1 MDRQTEETLR
11 QLAERLRPADFDE
24 TLTTITTAAVELL
37 PHVDYA
43 SLTVRHR
50 DGTVQSYATTDEILV
65 DLDRIQDELQEGP
78 CYYAIT
84 ESPHVISRDLRV
96 DPRFPRFGQAAA
108 EVGILSQAGLRL
120 FRHSEAVAALDL
132 YSRRT
137 DAFEDLTTLDR
148 LFAHQAA
155 TALDYARELD
165 NLHEALKTRTLIGQA
180 VGILMERYDIE
191 DQQAFAF
198 LTRLSSTQHVKLR
211 QLAEEIVTDR
221 SAEAP
226 GR

>member
-1 MDRQTEETLR
+1 MDRQIEDTL
-11 QLAERLRPADFDE
+11 QDLAERLTPADLDA
-24 TLTTITTAAVELL
+24 TLTTVTTAAVELL

-43 SLTVRHR
+43 SLTVRHL
-50 DGTVQSYATTDEILV
+50 DGTVQSYATTDDVLV
-65 DLDRIQDELQEGP
+65 GLDRTQDELQEGP

-84 ESPHVISRDLRV
+84 DSPHVISRDLRV

-120 FRHSEAVAALDL
+120 FRTGRAVAALDL
-132 YSRRT
+132 YST
-137 DAFEDLTTLDR
+137 QAGAFEDLNRLDR

-155 TALDYARELD
+155 TALNYARELD
-165 NLHEALKTRTLIGQA
+165 NLHEALHTRTVIGQA
-180 VGILMERYDIE
+180 VGILMERYGLE

-211 QLAEEIVTDR
+211 ELAEEIVADR
-221 SAEAP
+221 SAE
-226 GR
+226 G

>member
-1 MDRQTEETLR
+1 LDRQTEDILR
-11 QLAERLRPADFDE
+11 DLAERLTPADLDA
-24 TLTTITTAAVELL
+24 TLNTITTAAVELL

-50 DGTVQSYATTDEILV
+50 DGSVHSYATTHEILI
-65 DLDRIQDELQEGP
+65 DLDRTQDELQEGP

-120 FRHSEAVAALDL
+120 FRTGRAVAALDL
-132 YSRRT
+132 YST
-137 DAFEDLTTLDR
+137 QAGAFEDLNRLDR

-155 TALDYARELD
+155 TALNYARQLD
-165 NLHEALKTRTLIGQA
+165 NLHEALHTRTVIGQA
-180 VGILMERYDIE
+180 VGILMERYGLE

-198 LTRLSSTQHVKLR
+198 MTRLSSTQHKKLR

-221 SAEAP
+221 SVE
-226 GR
+226 G